1 MELVPRRKCNRQKV
15 KNKSG
20 KLEAD
25 VKISKRFLGTKSK
38 GGRKIAAAAAVSVL
52 VVAVEKTVISF
63 VLERKCGPT
72 ITRS

>member
-38 GGRKIAAAAAVSVL
+38 GGRKIAAAVS

>member
-38 GGRKIAAAAAVSVL
+38 GGRKIAAAAAAVS

-72 ITRS
+72 IARS

>member
-38 GGRKIAAAAAVSVL
+38 GGRKIAAAVSVL

>member
-38 GGRKIAAAAAVSVL
+38 GGRKIAAAAVLVL

>member
-38 GGRKIAAAAAVSVL
+38 GGRKIAAAVSVL

-72 ITRS
+72 IT

>member
-38 GGRKIAAAAAVSVL
+38 GGRKIAAAEVSVL